1 MAFWLPAREPFGKDP
16 TGERF
21 EGERFLLPKT
31 ITRPGTT
38 ETSCSPGPAQCC
50 GQTVDEL
57 VQWMEQEA
65 SPGRL

>member
-1 MAFWLPAREPFGKDP
+1 MAFWLPARESFRIDP

-21 EGERFLLPKT
+21 VGERFLLPKT
-31 ITRPGTT
+31 FTRPGKT
-38 ETSCSPGPAQCC
+38 ETSCSPGPARCR

-65 SPGRL
+65 SPDRL